1 MYTYQIHTLVI
12 NEADTNRIERSNKKF
27 NTPFS
32 ILCRTTGEEINK
44 DMSELISTI
53 NQLDFAEI
61 HETLYS
67 MTAEYKPFQV
77 HM

>member
-12 NEADTNRIERSNKKF
+12 HEADTNRVERSNKKF
-27 NTPFS
+27 NNPLL

-44 DMSELISTI
+44 DMSELNSTI

-61 HETLYS
+61 HETLHS
-67 MTAEYKPFQV
+67 MTVEYKPFQV